1 MKIQQHNNSIE
12 SKSNYISQVV
22 NKILSQMQKQQIYNI
37 HNKIRLIYMA
47 LYTLELYSVF
57 FVLFSF
63 SHVQSISSN
72 VKFAP

>member
-37 HNKIRLIYMA
+37 HKIRLIYMA

-57 FVLFSF
+57 FVLFS
-63 SHVQSISSN
+63 HVQSISSN